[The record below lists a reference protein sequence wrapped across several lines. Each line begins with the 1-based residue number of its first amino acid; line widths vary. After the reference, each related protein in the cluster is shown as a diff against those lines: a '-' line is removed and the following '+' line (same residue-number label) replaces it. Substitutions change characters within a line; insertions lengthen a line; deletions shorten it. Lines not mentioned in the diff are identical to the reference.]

1 MKGGRARSLSGIDRL
16 RSVLSRS
23 GEPVAMETP
32 CERTVLT
39 VESFGIPVP
48 LPWAD
53 VSKRGDTRERPK
65 EIPLRSSRAQVVSRS
80 HMTNRQAKWDR
91 TLPAIPDFQHYAL
104 GCRTVGW

>member
-16 RSVLSRS
+16 RSVLSGS
-23 GEPVAMETP
+23 GEPVARGTP

-53 VSKRGDTRERPK
+53 VSKRGDTRETQGDTTP
-65 EIPLRSSRAQVVSRS
+65 EFSCTSSQSFP
-80 HMTNRQAKWDR
+80 HDQQAGK
-91 TLPAIPDFQHYAL
+91 
-104 GCRTVGW
+104 VGSNSTGHP